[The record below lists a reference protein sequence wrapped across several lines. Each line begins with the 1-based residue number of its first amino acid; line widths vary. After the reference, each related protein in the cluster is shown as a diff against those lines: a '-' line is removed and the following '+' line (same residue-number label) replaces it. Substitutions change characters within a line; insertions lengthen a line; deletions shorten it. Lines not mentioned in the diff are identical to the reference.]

1 MKKTIISAILLFVFF
16 TNISA
21 KKITIKGEVRDE
33 YGRAVGNISISTR
46 DAAKMFGDN
55 RFELEVNDNDTL
67 HFELD
72 DEDKKDTVLSDP
84 EVYHIIKVKLSA
96 ESSDSYYASF
106 PPNFQDKKF
115 SINNFIDKNLLYPED
130 ALKDSISGVAHV
142 RFRLNEYGERDHYS
156 VRSSICQSLDQE
168 AIRLVSLMPK
178 MLPIRN
184 GNKYKVSNCFIPIK
198 FNINDYLLSKK
209 NSAKTTSDSTEIQL
223 KEFKTLSIIRM
234 PEFPGGTEKLIS
246 FISKNL
252 TYPQDA
258 IRKNVSA
265 KVILRFLVDYSGN
278 IKDIT
283 IIQSA
288 YPELDE
294 EAIRVVK
301 KMPRWI
307 PGEEKRDNK
316 TYASAVIYTL
326 PIQFKM
332 Q

>member
-33 YGRAVGNISISTR
+33 YGRAVGNISISTG
-46 DAAKMFGDN
+46 DASKMFGDN
-55 RFELEVNDNDTL
+55 QFKLEVNDNDTL

-72 DEDKKDTVLSDP
+72 GEDKKDTVLSDS

-96 ESSDSYYASF
+96 DYSDDYYASY
-106 PPNFQDKKF
+106 PPNFLDKKF
-115 SINNFIDKNLLYPED
+115 SINNFIKENLLYPES

-156 VRSSICQSLDQE
+156 VRPSICQSLDQE

-178 MLPIRN
+178 MLPIKN
-184 GNKYKVSNCFIPIK
+184 KNKYKVSNCFIPIQL
-198 FNINDYLLSKK
+198 NINDYLLSKK
-209 NSAKTTSDSTEIQL
+209 DSAKTTSDSTEIQL
-223 KEFKTLSIIRM
+223 KKFNTLIITRM
-234 PEFPGGTEKLIS
+234 PEFPGGTKKLFN
-246 FISKNL
+246 FISRNL
-252 TYPQDA
+252 NYPKDA
-258 IRKNVSA
+258 INRNVSA
-265 KVILRFLVDYSGN
+265 KVIVRFLVDNTGCV
-278 IKDIT
+278 KDIT

-307 PGEEKRDNK
+307 PGEEKRDNI
-316 TYASAVIYTL
+316 TYASSIECTL